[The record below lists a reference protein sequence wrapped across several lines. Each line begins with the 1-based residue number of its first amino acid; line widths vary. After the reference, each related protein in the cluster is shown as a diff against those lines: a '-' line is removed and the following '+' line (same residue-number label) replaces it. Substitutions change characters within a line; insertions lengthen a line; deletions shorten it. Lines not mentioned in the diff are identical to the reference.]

1 MKLIYVCMAALLIA
15 TSLTVFADP
24 VVVTEIKDNKG
35 GVYKAVELEE
45 GGKFF
50 HDRDYTITRIPKDF
64 LGLTQVSTSAD
75 CPGGQDYQLTFE
87 IDRPAYV
94 YTAWD
99 SRHKR
104 PEDRG
109 QDPKG
114 WFTKAYTDTEETL
127 FLDAP
132 HAPTEYFIYKS
143 NEPYPEGTVELLG
156 IDEVVGDP
164 VIMWAIFLEEGEL
177 PVDPTGNLTT
187 TWGEMKARSDQ

>member
-1 MKLIYVCMAALLIA
+1 MRQVYVCMTVLFVAATLIA
-15 TSLTVFADP
+15 FAGDEI
-24 VVVTEIKDNKG
+24 VVTEIKDNKG
-35 GVYKAVELEE
+35 GTYKAVPLEE

-50 HDRDYTITRIPKDF
+50 HDRDYTITHIPKEF
-64 LGLTQVSTSAD
+64 RGLTQVSTSAD
-75 CPGGQDYQLTFE
+75 SPGGQDYKLTFN

-114 WFTKAYTDTEETL
+114 WFTKAYTDTEEIL
-127 FLDAP
+127 MLDAP

-143 NEPYPEGTVELLG
+143 NEPFKDTVEMLG

-164 VIMWAIFLEEGEL
+164 VIMWTIFVEEGVL

-187 TWGEMKARSDQ
+187 TWGKIKSD

>member
-1 MKLIYVCMAALLIA
+1 MLFIAAA
-15 TSLTVFADP
+15 FTAFADQ
-24 VVVTEIKDNKG
+24 VKVTEIEDNKG
-35 GVYKAVELEE
+35 GIYKAVELEE

-50 HDRDYTITRIPKDF
+50 HDRDYTITNIPKDF

-75 CPGGQDYQLTFE
+75 CPGGQDYRLTFN
-87 IDRPAYV
+87 IDRSAYV

-99 SRHKR
+99 SRHKS

-114 WFTKAYTDTEETL
+114 WFDKAFTQTDESL

-132 HAPTEYFIYKS
+132 HDPTEYFIYKS
-143 NEPYPEGTVELLG
+143 NEPFEKGEVELLG

-164 VIMWAIFLEEGEL
+164 VIMWTIFVEEGTL
-177 PVDPTGNLTT
+177 PVDPTGSLTT
-187 TWGEMKARSDQ
+187 TWGEIKSDQ

>member
-1 MKLIYVCMAALLIA
+1 MRLIYVGMIALLSA
-15 TSLTVFADP
+15 TSLLVFAEA

-35 GVYKAVELEE
+35 GVYKASELEE

-50 HDRDYTITRIPKDF
+50 HDRDYTITQIPKEF

-75 CPGGQDYQLTFE
+75 CPGGQDYLLTFN

-109 QDPKG
+109 QDPKD
-114 WFTKAYTDTEETL
+114 WFTKAYTDTGETL

-132 HAPTEYFIYKS
+132 HPPTEYFIYKS
-143 NEPYPEGTVELLG
+143 NEPYDGKVELLG

-164 VIMWAIFLEEGEL
+164 VIMWTIFIEEGIL
-177 PVDPTGNLTT
+177 PVDPVGNLTI
-187 TWGEMKARSDQ
+187 TWGQIKAR

>member
-1 MKLIYVCMAALLIA
+1 MKLVYVCIAALFVAASFI
-15 TSLTVFADP
+15 TFADQ
-24 VVVTEIKDNKG
+24 VEVTEIEDNKG
-35 GVYKAVELEE
+35 GIYKAVELEE

-50 HDRDYTITRIPKDF
+50 HDREYTITNIPKEF

-75 CPGGQDYQLTFE
+75 CPGGQEYRLTFN
-87 IDRPAYV
+87 IDRPAFV

-114 WFTKAYTDTEETL
+114 WFTKAFTDIGETL

-132 HAPTEYFIYKS
+132 HNPTEYFIYKS
-143 NEPYPEGTVELLG
+143 NEPYEGGVEMLG

-164 VIMWAIFLEEGEL
+164 VIMWTIFLEEGVL

-187 TWGEMKARSDQ
+187 TWGEIKSD

>member
-1 MKLIYVCMAALLIA
+1 MKLVYVCIAALFVAASFIA
-15 TSLTVFADP
+15 FADQ
-24 VVVTEIKDNKG
+24 VEVTEIEDNKG
-35 GVYKAVELEE
+35 GIYKAVELEE

-50 HDRDYTITRIPKDF
+50 HDRDYTITNIPKEF

-75 CPGGQDYQLTFE
+75 CPGGQEYRLTFN

-94 YTAWD
+94 YAAWD

-114 WFTKAYTDTEETL
+114 WFTKGFTDTEETL

-132 HAPTEYFIYKS
+132 HNPTEYFIYKS
-143 NEPYPEGTVELLG
+143 NEPYEGGVEMLG

-164 VIMWAIFLEEGEL
+164 VLMWTIFLEEGVL
-177 PVDPTGNLTT
+177 PVDPTGNFTT
-187 TWGEMKARSDQ
+187 TWGEIKSD

>member
-1 MKLIYVCMAALLIA
+1 MKLIYVCMATLFLVASLIA
-15 TSLTVFADP
+15 FADN
-24 VVVTEIKDNKG
+24 VEVTEIKDNKG
-35 GVYKAVELEE
+35 GAYQATELEE

-50 HDRDYTITRIPKDF
+50 HDRVYTITHIPKDF

-75 CPGGQDYQLTFE
+75 CPGGQDYKLTFN

-114 WFTKAYTDTEETL
+114 WFTKAFTETDDTL

-132 HAPTEYFIYKS
+132 HDPTEYFIGVKS
-143 NEPYPEGTVELLG
+143 EFSLKH
-156 IDEVVGDP
+156 
-164 VIMWAIFLEEGEL
+164 F
-177 PVDPTGNLTT
+177 
-187 TWGEMKARSDQ
+187 

>member
-1 MKLIYVCMAALLIA
+1 MKLVYVCIAALCIA
-15 TSLTVFADP
+15 ASLTAFAGDP

-35 GVYKAVELEE
+35 GIYKAVELEE

-50 HDRDYTITRIPKDF
+50 HDRDYTITNIPKEF
-64 LGLTQVSTSAD
+64 VGLTQVSTSAD
-75 CPGGQDYQLTFE
+75 CPGGQDYRLTFE
-87 IDRPAYV
+87 IDRPAHV
-94 YTAWD
+94 YQAWD

-114 WFTKAYTDTEETL
+114 WFTKAYTDTEET
-127 FLDAP
+127 FVLDAP
-132 HAPTEYFIYKS
+132 HPPVEYFIYKS

-164 VIMWAIFLEEGEL
+164 VLMWTVFLEEGQL

-187 TWGEMKARSDQ
+187 SWGGIKSDQ

>member
-1 MKLIYVCMAALLIA
+1 MRLIYVCMVAVLIA
-15 TSLTVFADP
+15 TSLTVFAEK

-35 GVYKAVELEE
+35 GAYQAAELEE

-50 HDRDYTITRIPKDF
+50 HDRDYTITHIPKEF

-75 CPGGQDYQLTFE
+75 CPGGQDYQLTFN

-114 WFTKAYTDTEETL
+114 WFTNAYTDIGETL

-143 NEPYPEGTVELLG
+143 NEPYEGKVELRG
-156 IDEVVGDP
+156 IDEVIGDP
-164 VIMWAIFLEEGEL
+164 VIMWTIFLEEGVL
-177 PVDPTGNLTT
+177 PVDPVGNLTT
-187 TWGEMKARSDQ
+187 TWGEIKAR